1 MALPDGSLLFLVG
14 MDKDLIFTRT
24 MPHSPPPP
32 PIRVVLPDST
42 AQHLQTIPRTKSTD
56 SPMRRAELRQS
67 SPTPVKI
74 TSRKAPDPEV
84 GMQIQPRQPALTPAR
99 MPSRKAPDSVVGL
112 QVQPSGASS
121 YEGPYYVED
130 LLIWPDL
137 ASAVKGNRPD
147 EWHVHPPV
155 EVASPS
161 PRLTPRCA
169 VAGTVLRDVP
179 ERGLCSLV
187 PMRNPKGREMR
198 I

>member
-1 MALPDGSLLFLVG
+1 VS
-14 MDKDLIFTRT
+14 T

-32 PIRVVLPDST
+32 PIRVVLQDPT
-42 AQHLQTIPRTKSTD
+42 AQHVQTIPRTKSTD
-56 SPMRRAELRQS
+56 SPLRRAELRQS
-67 SPTPVKI
+67 APTPDRI

-84 GMQIQPRQPALTPAR
+84 GMQIQPRQSALTPTR

-112 QVQPSGASS
+112 QVQPTSASS

-137 ASAVKGNRPD
+137 ASSVKRNRPD
-147 EWHVHPPV
+147 EWPDVVRPGNSPSHVHPPV
-155 EVASPS
+155 EEASPS
-161 PRLTPRCA
+161 PRLTPRDA

-179 ERGLCSLV
+179 ARGICSVL
-187 PMRNPKGREMR
+187 PMRNPKGRAMR

>member
-1 MALPDGSLLFLVG
+1 
-14 MDKDLIFTRT
+14 
-24 MPHSPPPP
+24 
-32 PIRVVLPDST
+32 
-42 AQHLQTIPRTKSTD
+42 
-56 SPMRRAELRQS
+56 
-67 SPTPVKI
+67 
-74 TSRKAPDPEV
+74 
-84 GMQIQPRQPALTPAR
+84 MQIQPRQPALTPAR
-99 MPSRKAPDSVVGL
+99 MLSRKAPDSEVGL

-147 EWHVHPPV
+147 EWLDLVRPGNTPTHVQPPV

-161 PRLTPRCA
+161 PRLTPRSA